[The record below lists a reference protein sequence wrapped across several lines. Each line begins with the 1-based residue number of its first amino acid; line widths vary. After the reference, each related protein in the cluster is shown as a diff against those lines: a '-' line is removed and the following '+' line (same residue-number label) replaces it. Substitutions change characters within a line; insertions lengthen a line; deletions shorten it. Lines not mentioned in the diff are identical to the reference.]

1 MHIPALISDL
11 AVILGVAAI
20 VTFFFKLIRQPVV
33 LGYIV
38 AGIIVGPHTPT
49 GLSIFDKQNVMDW
62 AELGVIFLMFSLGLE
77 FSFRR
82 LAKVGMSAAIT
93 ATIQMVTMVIL
104 GFIGA
109 RMIGWN
115 TMEGTF
121 LGCML
126 AMSSTTIII
135 KALDELGLKKRRFA
149 ELVFG
154 MLIVEDLAA
163 IIIMV
168 GLTNIATQ
176 ATVSGTDLLIA
187 GGKLG
192 FVVAVWFIIGMF
204 LVPRFVRVVGQRGND
219 EMLTVVS
226 LGLCLGLVYLSA
238 YFNYSVALGAFIMGS
253 ILAETKEVHRIET
266 LMGPLKDVF
275 GAVFFV
281 SVGMLLDP
289 NIIMTNLGAIAL
301 LCVFIIVGKI
311 LSVTFGAL
319 FTGQSLSNS
328 VHAGLSM
335 AQIGEFSFII
345 ATLGLT
351 YKAINQDVYPI
362 IVTASLITTFTT
374 PYFIKSAP
382 MVTRQLEKWLPQPIE
397 TLLIRYNTWFQNRS
411 TGKDVGREF
420 YIRLIRWLA
429 NAIVIITIFL
439 LSGDHMVPMLK
450 EHFDKLRNAKAVAW
464 LITFVCCTPFLWA
477 MLSAFRPPAREQGV
491 KRGKRDISKEAGFF
505 LSRLITIMMVG
516 LLSIRFFPAWLA
528 VVLTIGTSAVL
539 FLTFKGQI
547 ETYYRWFEGQF
558 VSGFAPSDSGEG
570 GQSHAHLVPWDAYL
584 AEIKV
589 NDSSSVVGKS
599 LLELQIRER
608 FGVNVVVIKRQ
619 DEVVVAPQAQ
629 EKILPADILA
639 CFGTEEEIERF
650 RVEVENPRPASQRP
664 SDLTAYALRQMT
676 IGPSS
681 TLAERTIK
689 SSGIRES
696 FDCMV
701 VGVERNGSRIQ
712 NPKSDLM
719 LKSGDLLWI
728 VGQKANLEAL
738 TQKI

>member
-11 AVILGVAAI
+11 AVILGVAAL
-20 VTFFFKLIRQPVV
+20 VTFLFKLIRQPVV

-49 GLSIFDKQNVMDW
+49 GLTIFDKQNVMDW

-82 LAKVGMSAAIT
+82 LAKVGMSATIT
-93 ATIQMVTMVIL
+93 ATIQMVTMLIL

-115 TMEGTF
+115 TLEGAF

-168 GLTNIATQ
+168 ALTNIATQ

-187 GGKLG
+187 GSKLG
-192 FVVAVWFIIGMF
+192 FMVAVWFIVGMF
-204 LVPRFVRVVGQRGND
+204 LVPRFIRAVGQRGND

-253 ILAETKEVHRIET
+253 ILAETREVHRIES

-289 NIIMTNLGAIAL
+289 NIIMSNLGPIAL
-301 LCVFIIVGKI
+301 LCFFIIVGKI
-311 LSVTFGAL
+311 LSVTLGAL
-319 FTGQSLSNS
+319 STGQSLSNS

-345 ATLGLT
+345 ASLGLT
-351 YKAINQDVYPI
+351 LKAINQDIYPI

-374 PYFIKSAP
+374 PYFIKASPA
-382 MVTRQLEKWLPQPIE
+382 VTRQLEKWLPKPVE
-397 TLLIRYNTWFQNRS
+397 AMLIRYNTWFQNRS
-411 TGKDVGREF
+411 TGKGVGREF
-420 YIRLIRWLA
+420 YVRLIRWIA
-429 NAIVIITIFL
+429 NGIVVITIFL
-439 LSGDHMVPMLK
+439 LSGDYMIPLLQDQ
-450 EHFDKLRNAKAVAW
+450 FDKMRNAKAVAW
-464 LITFVCCTPFLWA
+464 VITFICSAPFIWA
-477 MLSAFRPPAREQGV
+477 MLSAFRPPVREQGA
-491 KRGKRDISKEAGFF
+491 KRGKIDLSKDAGFF
-505 LSRLITIMMVG
+505 LSRLVTIMMVG

-528 VVLTIGTSAVL
+528 VLLTIGTSAVL

-547 ETYYRWFEGQF
+547 EGYYRWFEGQF
-558 VSGFAPSDSGEG
+558 VSGFAQPNSGEG
-570 GQSHAHLVPWDAYL
+570 GQSHAHLVPWDAHL

-589 NDSSSVVGKS
+589 NDASSVVGKS

-608 FGVNVVVIKRQ
+608 FGVNVVVIKRL
-619 DEVVVAPQAQ
+619 DEMVVAPQAQ

-639 CFGTEEEIERF
+639 CFGTEEEIDRF
-650 RVEVENPRPASQRP
+650 RAEIENPRPSSHRP
-664 SDLTAYALRQMT
+664 SDLMAYALRQVS
-676 IGPSS
+676 IIDSS
-681 TLAERTIK
+681 RLADCTIK

-701 VGVERNGSRIQ
+701 VGVERSGVRIQ
-712 NPKSDLM
+712 NPKSDLR

-728 VGQKANLEAL
+728 VGQKANLEQLA
-738 TQKI
+738 QQI